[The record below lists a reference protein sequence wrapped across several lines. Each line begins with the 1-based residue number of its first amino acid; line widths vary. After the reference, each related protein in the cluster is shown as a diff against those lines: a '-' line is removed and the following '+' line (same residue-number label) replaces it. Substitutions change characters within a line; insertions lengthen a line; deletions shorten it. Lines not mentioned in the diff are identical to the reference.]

1 MQQPGIAGES
11 GSGGGKAERTT
22 SVRHPCCRAPRAK
35 RRGRTPLPGSSC
47 QDDPGLRLITW
58 WMEEERNLSVEEMGE
73 ATLALLTDPA

>member
-1 MQQPGIAGES
+1 
-11 GSGGGKAERTT
+11 
-22 SVRHPCCRAPRAK
+22 
-35 RRGRTPLPGSSC
+35 LPGSSC